1 MKFSRKNLSL
11 YYLEIAMIF
20 FRGAFL
26 QHDAETDNSV
36 GILTNQ
42 KVKADL
48 PKIRVIIK
56 PYTFGI
62 KTGALSQFS
71 PY

>member
-1 MKFSRKNLSL
+1 
-11 YYLEIAMIF
+11 MIF